1 MRKPIKSLLLSA
13 GLGTRLRPITF
24 KIPKCLVEINN
35 KPIMGYWFDNL
46 ENINVDTVLVN
57 THFLREKVD
66 KFIKNESNRKFKI
79 ITTYEENLLGTAGT
93 LISNKEIFINS
104 TCILIHADNFTT
116 FNLKYLVDAHYKRP
130 ENCLITMLTFITKT
144 PETCGIVE
152 VDSSGVVQSFS
163 EKSSNPPGNLANG
176 AVYVFD
182 DELLDWLIK
191 NHPSAFDFSI
201 DIIPKLIG
209 KIFTHQTDQPFI
221 DIGTKPTLDEAR
233 MLSKEQN

>member
-13 GLGTRLRPITF
+13 GLGTRLRPLTF

-35 KPIMGYWFDNL
+35 KPIMEYWFDNL

-57 THFLREKVD
+57 THFLKSKVD
-66 KFIKNESNRKFKI
+66 KFIKNESKRRFKL

-93 LISNKEIFINS
+93 LISNHKIFMNS

-130 ENCLITMLTFITKT
+130 GNCLITMLTFITKT

-152 VDSSGVVQSFS
+152 VDSLGVVQSFS

-182 DELLDWLIK
+182 NDFLEWLIK
-191 NHPSAFDFSI
+191 NHSKAFDFSN
-201 DIIPKLIG
+201 DVIPNLIG
-209 KIFTHQTDQPFI
+209 KIYTYQTNQPFI
-221 DIGTKPTLDEAR
+221 DIGTKSTLEEAQK
-233 MLSKEQN
+233 LAKKLN

>member
-13 GLGTRLRPITF
+13 GLGTRLRPLTF

-93 LISNKEIFINS
+93 LISNKEIFVNS

-116 FNLKYLVDAHYKRP
+116 FNLKYLLDAHYKRP
-130 ENCLITMLTFITKT
+130 ENCLITMLTFKTKT

-152 VDSSGVVQSFS
+152 VDSLGVVQSFS

-176 AVYVFD
+176 AVYVFED
-182 DELLDWLIK
+182 DLLNLLIK
-191 NHPSAFDFSI
+191 NHPNAFDFSI
-201 DIIPKLIG
+201 DIIPNLIG
-209 KIFTHQTDQPFI
+209 KIFTYQTNEPFI
-221 DIGTKPTLDEAR
+221 DIGTKSTLDEAR
-233 MLSKEQN
+233 ILAKKQN